1 MICFANFLAISLFR
15 PENSPFFGL
24 FVPHIATLKISENI
38 HKLALGQNLPDIS
51 LSFKFIHKIAVNSL
65 RPNVSA
71 RSNVCLTP
79 LENLNK

>member
-1 MICFANFLAISLFR
+1 MIFLANFLAISLFR
-15 PENSPFFGL
+15 PENNPFFSYFL
-24 FVPHIATLKISENI
+24 PHITTLKISEVI
-38 HKLALGQNLPDIS
+38 HNLGLGQNLPDIS

-65 RPNVSA
+65 RPNVSV

>member
-1 MICFANFLAISLFR
+1 MIFLANFLAISLFR
-15 PENSPFFGL
+15 PENNPFFNN

-65 RPNVSA
+65 CPNVSA
-71 RSNVCLTP
+71 CPNACLMP